1 MTDLAV
7 RLNLRGRGLVKAV
20 EKLLRTAA
28 LVADREVVRRTPVD
42 TGRARSNWIVTKGEP
57 ANYGSLNIDTGGG
70 SALEQGAAV
79 LKDYHLDDGPIFNT
93 NNVVYIMPLE
103 QGYSRQAPAGM
114 ATQAVAAAAA
124 AVRAAA
130 LGSLMDAAF
139 ATGSK

>member
-1 MTDLAV
+1 MTDLVV
-7 RLNLRGRGLVKAV
+7 RLSLRGRGLVKGV

-42 TGRARSNWIVTKGEP
+42 TGHARSNWIVTTGEP
-57 ANYGSLNIDTGGG
+57 ANYGSVDIDTGGKA
-70 SALEQGAAV
+70 ALEQGAAAI
-79 LKDYHLDDGPIFNT
+79 KDYTIDDGPIFNT

-103 QGYSRQAPAGM
+103 HGHSRRQAPAGM
-114 ATQAVAAAAA
+114 ATQSIAAAAA

-130 LGSLMDAAF
+130 TNSLF